1 MSKLKEIKLALQ
13 RMLMQFG
20 QVSTDKGLIYWQS
33 EGELPEIGE
42 QIFKID
48 EEGNEIVP
56 EDGEYKLDNGN
67 IIVIADGKV
76 ADIILSIEEPAEEPV
91 EEPVEEQI
99 ENDGDGEPA
108 DGGED
113 GNEPAEEPSD
123 EPAEEPA
130 EPEDN
135 PAEGEIIDE
144 KDRRIKELEDKIK
157 ELEEEVARL
166 EEENGALKEKIEE
179 LESKPAAEPASEAF
193 KKVNKIEKT
202 GNAKLD
208 KLNRIL
214 NSEF

>member
-76 ADIILSIEEPAEEPV
+76 ADIILSIEEPV
-91 EEPVEEQI
+91 EDPI

-113 GNEPAEEPSD
+113 GDEPAEEPVEEPSD

-144 KDRRIKELEDKIK
+144 KDRRIKELEDRIK

>member
-76 ADIILSIEEPAEEPV
+76 ADIILSIEEPAEETV
-91 EEPVEEQI
+91 EEPVEEPM

-113 GNEPAEEPSD
+113 GDEPAEEPSD

-135 PAEGEIIDE
+135 PAEVEIIDE
-144 KDRRIKELEDKIK
+144 KDRRIKELEDRIK

>member
-56 EDGEYKLDNGN
+56 ENGEYKLDNGN

-76 ADIILSIEEPAEEPV
+76 ADIILSIEEPAEEP
-91 EEPVEEQI
+91 I

-113 GNEPAEEPSD
+113 GDEPAEEPVEEPSD

-144 KDRRIKELEDKIK
+144 KDRRIKELEDRIK